1 MRDQTKNK
9 TEKRGIVIPN
19 YTLGEEIFNAISHGI
34 GALLS
39 VAALILMLVK
49 AKTPLAAVSVSIF
62 GFAMI
67 VLYVI
72 SCVYHAL
79 SRRVKGKKVLRVIDH
94 CNVFFLVLGT
104 YVPVALLGVG
114 GWLGW
119 TLLGVVFAFAATGI
133 SLNGVNVDKFK
144 VSSVIC
150 HLVCGWSILFGVP
163 ALLNTM
169 GRAGVGWLVAGGA
182 AYTVGSILYGIGS
195 RKKYIHC
202 VFHVF
207 CLIGTF
213 CHFWAV
219 YSYLL

>member
-1 MRDQTKNK
+1 MTDK
-9 TEKRGIVIPN
+9 KRGITLPN
-19 YTLGEEIFNAISHGI
+19 YSLGEEIFNAISHGF

-104 YVPVALLGVG
+104 YVPVSLLGVG

-133 SLNGVNVDKFK
+133 SLNGVNVEKFK

-163 ALLNTM
+163 ALLQSI
-169 GRAGVGWLVAGGA
+169 GLAGVYWLVAGGA
-182 AYTVGSILYGIGS
+182 AYTVGSVLYGIGS
-195 RKKYIHC
+195 KKKYIHS
-202 VFHVF
+202 VFHIF
-207 CLIGTF
+207 CLLGTA

-219 YSYLL
+219 YRFLL

>member
-1 MRDQTKNK
+1 MEQAIKSK
-9 TEKRGIVIPN
+9 PKWGISLPH
-19 YTLGEEIFNAISHGI
+19 YTLGEEIFNAISHGT
-34 GALLS
+34 GGLLS
-39 VAALILMLVK
+39 IAALVLMLVK
-49 AKTPLAAVSVSIF
+49 AKTALAAVSVSVF

-133 SLNGVNVDKFK
+133 SLNGVNVDRFK

-150 HLVCGWSILFGVP
+150 HLVCGWSILAGIP

-169 GRAGVGWLVAGGA
+169 GNVGVFWLVAGGA
-182 AYTVGSILYGIGS
+182 AYTVGSILYGIGAK
-195 RKKYIHC
+195 KKYIHC
-202 VFHVF
+202 VFHIF
-207 CLIGTF
+207 CLIGTA

-219 YSYLL
+219 YAYLL

>member
-1 MRDQTKNK
+1 MTDK
-9 TEKRGIVIPN
+9 KRGITLPN
-19 YTLGEEIFNAISHGI
+19 YSLGEEIFNAISHGF

-62 GFAMI
+62 GFAMV

-104 YVPVALLGVG
+104 YVPVSLLGVG

-169 GRAGVGWLVAGGA
+169 GRAGVYWLVAGGA

-195 RKKYIHC
+195 KKKYIHC

-207 CLIGTF
+207 CMIGTF